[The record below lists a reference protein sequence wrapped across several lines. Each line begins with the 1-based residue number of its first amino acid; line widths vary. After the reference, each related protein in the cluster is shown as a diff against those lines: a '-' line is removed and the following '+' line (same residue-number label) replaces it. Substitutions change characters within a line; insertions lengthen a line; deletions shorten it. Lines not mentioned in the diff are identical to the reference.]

1 MANLKFDY
9 DKNEY
14 NLYNE
19 ELKNF
24 PPYQEYVKDLPHR
37 RKSAIKT
44 ELIQFCLCHHSGI
57 SELMK
62 DGETAR
68 ERIDSFEDF
77 LYDNGYVLGTVESR
91 IATVKSFYRF
101 NGIDVPKGVENFDSN
116 LREEIR
122 NSESFNYFLTVKTRT
137 KKTNDRYLSD
147 LTDYCDFNKM
157 GIDDLID
164 EANKEEEAGIRK
176 NKRKLKT
183 RLINFRGYLRS
194 KGYAEKHVKTR
205 FRNVKSFYKQNEIEL
220 PFIPK
225 DTKQYDR
232 QLRHDE
238 VPSKEDIKR
247 AIETTTNLR
256 NRAIFLF
263 MATSGSASAET
274 RTFTVREWILGT
286 KEFHGETE
294 DIQRALKKMNGEMEY
309 IPVFPI
315 VRQKKNLD
323 YYTCITPEANQYIVN
338 YLMTRENLTLDDY
351 VFDISENSLGDAY
364 RYVNDKLGWGRVKG
378 GKIRYFSSH
387 QMRRFNFNVLGIE
400 NKSFA
405 YLIEGR
411 KFGATSEAYFVRD
424 PNKIRA
430 KYREFV
436 NDLTIFQKY
445 EIKDI
450 NSKEYLEMQEQLKK
464 KDDEIRELELKLKER
479 EISEKA
485 IEDRLAT
492 VERQLPHL
500 SNTNPV
506 MISSKDEPIDVLLM
520 VWIERL
526 INYHQKNDNNPQWI
540 DTTIKKL
547 PTRDLVA
554 LKDITY
560 DLVKKENISSTDSFD
575 LEPFL
580 IKAMFKMEENP
591 QLKEESIRY
600 HNARSLNQVK
610 VDKYN
615 EIMYRLIVENCLT
628 EEYKA
633 EWEAKRKWEE
643 EHGAKVVMVGNSAV
657 EDMAD
662 NIALHFYATVDEYLL
677 EEITEDLV
685 MKHIE
690 NFYKSKKLDL
700 GNVDKQGQN
709 DAIIKKQ

>member
-122 NSESFNYFLTVKTRT
+122 NSESFNYFLTIKTRT

-492 VERQLPHL
+492 IEMQLPHL

-506 MISSKDEPIDVLLM
+506 LLPINSEPMNIGLM
-520 VWIERL
+520 VSIENV
-526 INYHQKNDNNPQWI
+526 INYHKGNDDNPQWVDAKI
-540 DTTIKKL
+540 QSLNNRELI
-547 PTRDLVA
+547 A
-554 LKDITY
+554 LKDIAY
-560 DLVKKENISSTDSFD
+560 DLINRKGLQPQDF
-575 LEPFL
+575 LEIEPL
-580 IKAMFKMEENP
+580 VIKAIFEMENNP
-591 QLKEESIRY
+591 QLVKESIDY
-600 HNARSLNQVK
+600 HNARSLNQAK
-610 VDKYN
+610 ITRYIDLLYTLLARD
-615 EIMYRLIVENCLT
+615 YLT
-628 EEYKA
+628 DEERA
-633 EWEAKRKWEE
+633 EWEAHLKWEKE
-643 EHGAKVVMVGNSAV
+643 NGMKAVFNS
-657 EDMAD
+657 ESRLSHLAD
-662 NIALHFYATVDEYLL
+662 TISLPFCVNVDDYLL
-677 EEITEDLV
+677 EEITEEFV
-685 MKHIE
+685 MADIE
-690 NFYKSKKLDL
+690 NFYKSKVIRL
-700 GNVDKQGQN
+700 GDVD
-709 DAIIKKQ
+709 